1 MGERLIDSMTQKHY
15 SDKRIELPIT
25 NAQYIRCVEVL
36 YASQVRLL
44 SLASTIAQ
52 FADLHKLKALHQT
65 LATNATS
72 LGETILMSQKENR
85 YIWSI
90 AIQLRK
96 ILRYDFFS
104 PALTQN
110 STFHVGASTDFSLSK
125 KKPLLVCRH

>member
-1 MGERLIDSMTQKHY
+1 MTN
-15 SDKRIELPIT
+15 D
-25 NAQYIRCVEVL
+25 NMWAQSSHFCVCL
-36 YASQVRLL
+36 AHSHTTSLFLL
-44 SLASTIAQ
+44 SFPPLSMVAHEECVKLWGCDSAQ

-65 LATNATS
+65 LATNATA
-72 LGETILMSQKENR
+72 LGETTFVSQKENR

-90 AIQLRK
+90 AIQLKK

-125 KKPLLVCRH
+125 KKLLLVCRH